1 MAIPKLISISGSV
14 HSGKTTISRMIASQM
29 PNAFYIDGDLISA
42 LIGEKYPKGSTIDD
56 MLPEVHQF
64 IIQLIVAGF
73 KNGLD
78 IIVDY
83 PFSDKTRIQIVQG
96 LEGIKFDPKW
106 FLFKPDIHKVLKGSK
121 HRPRLNHWEIER
133 IKYHYAGDMM
143 DTKLAEIIDSTDDT
157 PEETVNK
164 IMEGL

>member
-83 PFSDKTRIQIVQG
+83 PFSDKTRI
-96 LEGIKFDPKW
+96 
-106 FLFKPDIHKVLKGSK
+106 
-121 HRPRLNHWEIER
+121 
-133 IKYHYAGDMM
+133 
-143 DTKLAEIIDSTDDT
+143 
-157 PEETVNK
+157 
-164 IMEGL
+164 